1 MMNEE
6 MVNKL
11 VEEMLPEDL
20 KESGK
25 EEMDRLRKNL
35 DRIDQALPILF
46 RSVTNYEKM
55 LISKIPEVLTD
66 ESWEAFVQYASE
78 LWSDNMIKFQK
89 TPLNG
94 TARNMYSDV
103 MDIVIEKM
111 KNKKL

>member
-25 EEMDRLRKNL
+25 EEMDRLRNNL

-46 RSVTNYEKM
+46 RSVANFERM
-55 LISKIPEVLTD
+55 LISKIPEVLDD
-66 ESWEAFVQYASE
+66 ESWEAFLQYASE
-78 LWSDNMIKFQK
+78 LWSNNMMKFQK

-94 TARNMYSDV
+94 AARNMYSDV
-103 MDIVIEKM
+103 MDCVVKKM